1 MRWRCYRRCREADVT
16 SDDDLAQMSLS
27 DLRDERVRLQADDDR
42 VSYARRAVQ
51 SRLDIVRAEQD
62 RRAHGGDA
70 AVDADGD
77 VTGGLRRVLSQQ
89 LTGGPARPPR
99 DDGADIASSPEVRRL
114 DELCAAGGFSHLAEL
129 DDASVAALEAD
140 LAQLEREV
148 SSDRRERFA
157 RIDALSGELVRR
169 YRDGAAD
176 IDGVSADDLR
186 S

>member
-1 MRWRCYRRCREADVT
+1 M
-16 SDDDLAQMSLS
+16 
-27 DLRDERVRLQADDDR
+27 
-42 VSYARRAVQ
+42 
-51 SRLDIVRAEQD
+51 
-62 RRAHGGDA
+62 
-70 AVDADGD
+70 
-77 VTGGLRRVLSQQ
+77 
-89 LTGGPARPPR
+89 
-99 DDGADIASSPEVRRL
+99 RRL
-114 DELCAAGGFSHLAEL
+114 DEVCAAGGFSHLAEL

>member
-1 MRWRCYRRCREADVT
+1 VT

-62 RRAHGGDA
+62 RRAHGA
-70 AVDADGD
+70 DADAD
-77 VTGGLRRVLSQQ
+77 VTGGLRRVLSQH
-89 LTGGPARPPR
+89 LTGVPARPPR
-99 DDGADIASSPEVRRL
+99 DDGADIASSVEVRRL
-114 DELCAAGGFSHLAEL
+114 DEVCAAGGFSHLAEL

>member
-1 MRWRCYRRCREADVT
+1 MT
-16 SDDDLAQMSLS
+16 SGDDLAQRSLS
-27 DLRDERVRLQADDDR
+27 DLRDERSRLQADDDR

-62 RRAHGGDA
+62 RRAHGADA
-70 AVDADGD
+70 DADGD

-99 DDGADIASSPEVRRL
+99 DDGADIATSTEMRRL
-114 DELCAAGGFSHLAEL
+114 DEVCAAGGFSHLAEL

>member
-1 MRWRCYRRCREADVT
+1 
-16 SDDDLAQMSLS
+16 
-27 DLRDERVRLQADDDR
+27 
-42 VSYARRAVQ
+42 
-51 SRLDIVRAEQD
+51 
-62 RRAHGGDA
+62 
-70 AVDADGD
+70 
-77 VTGGLRRVLSQQ
+77 
-89 LTGGPARPPR
+89 
-99 DDGADIASSPEVRRL
+99 
-114 DELCAAGGFSHLAEL
+114 
-129 DDASVAALEAD
+129 VAALEAD

>member
-1 MRWRCYRRCREADVT
+1 MT

-27 DLRDERVRLQADDDR
+27 DLRDERSRLQADDDR

-51 SRLDIVRAEQD
+51 SRLDIVRAEQN
-62 RRAHGGDA
+62 RRAHGG
-70 AVDADGD
+70 DADGD

-99 DDGADIASSPEVRRL
+99 DDGADIASSAEVRRL
-114 DELCAAGGFSHLAEL
+114 DEVCATGGFSHLAEL